1 MSELKRPAMTTTP
14 AAEPSAPADNRA
26 TLRLSRMLRRPV
38 ADSSGETIGK
48 LADVIVRL
56 RGSDYPLVTGVVVT
70 VGGRE
75 IFVPIDQVIS
85 FRADPIKLNTWSIGT
100 KISRPPTVTTTPV
113 TSG

>member
-1 MSELKRPAMTTTP
+1 MTATP
-14 AAEPSAPADNRA
+14 AAGPSAPADNKA
-26 TLRLSRMLRRPV
+26 TLRLSRLLRRPV

-56 RGSDYPLVTGVVVT
+56 RGADYPLVTGVVVT

-85 FRADPIKLNTWSIGT
+85 FREDPVRLNSARLDLRHFERREGEVLLLSLIH
-100 KISRPPTVTTTPV
+100 I
-113 TSG
+113 